1 MSPSMI
7 SNILCLSPGSSSIS
21 PLSVKASSTRGSALR
36 KRSIENPGRT
46 TSSVIS
52 RCLMIR
58 FCAASISLTVGSSR
72 SGNSSSVWQPVQSS
86 IWDIWRSNS
95 VSLSSVR
102 RLAFRCLRLISHSFR
117 SFSAGSP
124 FRIFEASPMTK
135 STDEIGIEL
144 MISARRRAG
153 LAVEMFLLVCIVS
166 AGISAAG
173 IVLAR
178 QVL

>member
-1 MSPSMI
+1 
-7 SNILCLSPGSSSIS
+7 
-21 PLSVKASSTRGSALR
+21 
-36 KRSIENPGRT
+36 
-46 TSSVIS
+46 
-52 RCLMIR
+52 
-58 FCAASISLTVGSSR
+58 
-72 SGNSSSVWQPVQSS
+72 
-86 IWDIWRSNS
+86 
-95 VSLSSVR
+95 
-102 RLAFRCLRLISHSFR
+102 
-117 SFSAGSP
+117 
-124 FRIFEASPMTK
+124 MTK